1 MIIVY
6 HKNAKITEVVSFD
19 NNKVELDCKG
29 SIPFCLYKIAEHF
42 PDRKIVWCHSDYKE
56 QLDVEAIKLLFHH
69 DKMLLSFSPPQQDFF
84 DCKIGYVEESLF
96 INVNKNVSYPTWRV
110 SSLVGVIHAS
120 VLNAFKYK
128 IVCDSNFDYFLN
140 SIAKTGMQLGLLCY
154 SEPRLLKLEKFKNT
168 NLSKANIYTL
178 FRFVKQHYK
187 TRWVFLLLL
196 NLGVYKRNFPIL
208 PFLFSF
214 FYKSRCNT
222 TINLDHI
229 KVQSSLNVIDKE
241 TVDVVIPTIG
251 RKDYLY
257 EVLKDFSKQT
267 CLPNKIIIIEQNP
280 EKLSNSQL
288 NYILDDKWPF
298 KIEHFFIHQAGA
310 CNARNIALKHVT
322 SEWVFFA
329 DDDIRIDELF
339 IQKTFEI
346 INKFST
352 KAVSIS
358 CLQKGE
364 EQIFK
369 NVFQWGSFGSGCS
382 FVASSALKGCS
393 FTMGYEFG
401 FGEDADFGK
410 QLRNQGHDVLY
421 LPQPKM
427 LHLKAP
433 IGGFR
438 TKPKLLWQQESIQP
452 KPSPTVMLYLILHNT
467 KEQLLGYKTILFFKY
482 YKCQKITN
490 PYVYFKTFQ
499 KQWDQSVYWANQ
511 LKSKS

>member
-1 MIIVY
+1 MIY
-6 HKNAKITEVVSFD
+6 HQNNRITKVISSTNESILVNVNESIAAGIMALAQQFPEAKI
-19 NNKVELDCKG
+19 
-29 SIPFCLYKIAEHF
+29 I
-42 PDRKIVWCHSDYKE
+42 WCH
-56 QLDVEAIKLLFHH
+56 QLLEDSLNLDRIETLFHH
-69 DKMLLSFSPPQQDFF
+69 DKMMLSYAAAS
-84 DCKIGYVEESLF
+84 IGFLGNRIGFIEESPF
-96 INVNKNVSYPTWRV
+96 IKVNKKCTYPTWLM
-110 SSLVGVIHAS
+110 SSEVGVIHAS
-120 VLNAFKYK
+120 VLNLIGSTIKP
-128 IVCDSNFDYFLN
+128 DSNFDYFLN
-140 SIAKTGMQLGLLCY
+140 SIAKVGMILGLLCY
-154 SEPRLLKLEKFKNT
+154 SEPQLLLHGSEDMLHKEA
-168 NLSKANIYTL
+168 NLFVL

-187 TRWVFLLLL
+187 KRWIVLLFL
-196 NLGVYKRNFPIL
+196 NLLIFEKRFPIFA
-208 PFLFSF
+208 FLYSLF
-214 FYKSRCNT
+214 FKNRKKT
-222 TINLDHI
+222 ALNLDSIAVHSTLAI
-229 KVQSSLNVIDKE
+229 VDKKTIDVI
-241 TVDVVIPTIG
+241 IPTIG
-251 RKDYLY
+251 RKQYLY
-257 EVLKDFSKQT
+257 AVLQNLAQQT
-267 CLPNKIIIIEQNP
+267 HLPVNVIIVEQNP
-280 EKLSNSQL
+280 VPDSVSD
-288 NYILDDKWPF
+288 LDFLTNQTWPF
-298 KIEHFFIHQAGA
+298 NVKHTFTHQAGA
-310 CNARNIALKHVT
+310 CNARNLALSQVE

-427 LHLKAP
+427 LHLKVP

-482 YKCQKITN
+482 YKCQKIKN

-499 KQWDQSVYWANQ
+499 NQWDQSVYWANQ